1 VEIAKEN
8 TASSNKNKKAKK
20 AVVEESID
28 PVCISYVKTS
38 KLNLNY

>member
-1 VEIAKEN
+1 VEIAEEN
-8 TASSNKNKKAKK
+8 TASSIKNKKAKK
-20 AVVEESID
+20 AVVEEIFV